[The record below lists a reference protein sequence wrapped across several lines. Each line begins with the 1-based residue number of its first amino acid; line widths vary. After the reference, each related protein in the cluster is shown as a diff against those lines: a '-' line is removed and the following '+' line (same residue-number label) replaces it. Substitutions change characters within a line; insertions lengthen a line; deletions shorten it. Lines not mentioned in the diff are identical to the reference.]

1 MEETKIHSLPEDP
14 KETLLEFPCSFAVK
28 AMGRAGSDFDALVVS
43 LMRPF
48 VPDLGEGA
56 VKTRPSKAGN
66 FTAVTVTFTAHS
78 KEQIDNVYY
87 ALTGHPDVLM
97 AL

>member
-1 MEETKIHSLPEDP
+1 MDTPHNELREDP

-28 AMGRAGSDFDALVVS
+28 AMGRAHADFETLVIGLV
-43 LMRPF
+43 RPHI
-48 VPDLGEGA
+48 PDLCEGSI
-56 VKTRPSKAGN
+56 KCRPSKAGN
-66 FTAVTVTFTAHS
+66 FTAVTITFTAQS
-78 KEQIDNVYY
+78 KAQIDQVYH

>member
-1 MEETKIHSLPEDP
+1 MSSTHLHSLPEDA

-28 AMGRAGSDFDALVVS
+28 AMGRSESNFNQLVVE
-43 LMRPF
+43 LMRPY
-48 VPDLGEGA
+48 VPNLSEDA
-56 VKTRPSKAGN
+56 IKTRPSKAGN
-66 FTAVTVTFTAHS
+66 FTSVTVTFTAIN

>member
-1 MEETKIHSLPEDP
+1 
-14 KETLLEFPCSFAVK
+14 
-28 AMGRAGSDFDALVVS
+28 
-43 LMRPF
+43 
-48 VPDLGEGA
+48 
-56 VKTRPSKAGN
+56 SKAGN

-78 KEQIDNVYY
+78 KDQIDNVYY